1 MRDVQAAASDAN
13 VEVVYLQ
20 PQESIDDRVISFG
33 TVAEY
38 LETLDDPFAVRFA
51 KHVRGWISLR
61 QYGRPG
67 PSGARGGQG
76 APGIRCSVCLGLAVH
91 LRLLHAFTNTRGQLC
106 IA

>member
-1 MRDVQAAASDAN
+1 MRDVQASASGAN

-51 KHVRGWISLR
+51 KHVRGWIEPAAIR
-61 QYGRPG
+61 
-67 PSGARGGQG
+67 
-76 APGIRCSVCLGLAVH
+76 APG
-91 LRLLHAFTNTRGQLC
+91 T
-106 IA
+106 